1 MGANIGSPFITCNC
15 GQSYASL
22 SQLEQHM
29 REVHPEN
36 TNMVSQSVVESIY
49 FDANI
54 FAAVQFMQQTISHF
68 QQTSKTHV
76 KPR

>member
-1 MGANIGSPFITCNC
+1 
-15 GQSYASL
+15 
-22 SQLEQHM
+22 M